1 MKCKLLRS
9 LLLAI
14 GLIAI
19 VSPAFA
25 EVTATFGDQN
35 SSLQYRMKAE
45 YDGTSGY
52 ITFASDT
59 GIKYPYENYT
69 TVNTNNTLIS
79 AESGKV
85 LVDTGGSTDATGVC
99 TAGKGGSKHILPTA
113 APGLV
118 FTFTAGS
125 KCVMTVDTVDTNDR
139 IRYTISGTALDGGDS
154 IKSTGQAGDSV
165 TLFSTVANMWDV
177 VQMKGTWTDNG
188 TN

>member
-1 MKCKLLRS
+1 MKFTLRGLLVA
-9 LLLAI
+9 LVMLAV
-14 GLIAI
+14 A
-19 VSPAFA
+19 SPAFA
-25 EVTATFGDQN
+25 EITATIGDQN
-35 SSLQYRMKAE
+35 SSGVYRATS
-45 YDGTSGY
+45 YFDGTSGY
-52 ITFASDT
+52 IVFASDT
-59 GIKYPYENYT
+59 GLKYPYENYT
-69 TVNTNNTLIS
+69 TINTNNTLLS

-85 LVDTGGSTDATGVC
+85 ITDTGGSTDATGVC